1 MGINTA
7 MYYGPNIFLAA
18 GVTIPGMS
26 EDESAIL
33 LNIPLAFV
41 NAMGNLTQT
50 FVIDKFGRRYI
61 MLRGVP
67 FCILGWIITSVG
79 MYLIGYTTVSWGA
92 YVAISGIIMFLA
104 AFSFSFSAQP
114 WAVNTEIYPLTVIGT
129 AQSLST
135 TSNWV
140 ANFVVA
146 STFLIL
152 LESTLGSVLSFV
164 ILAFFSVCAWLFTY
178 CLLPETANKTIEE
191 NLEAILGASYVA
203 SQKKVNE

>member
-7 MYYGPNIFLAA
+7 MYYGPNIILAA
-18 GVTIPGMS
+18 GVTIPGMG
-26 EDESAIL
+26 EEETALL

-41 NAMGNLTQT
+41 NSMGNLTQT

-67 FCILGWIITSVG
+67 FVILGWIITTVG
-79 MYLIGYTTVSWGA
+79 MYMIGYTTVSWGA
-92 YVAISGIIMFLA
+92 YVAISGIIIFLA
-104 AFSFSFSAQP
+104 AFSFSYSAQP
-114 WAVNTEIYPLTVIGT
+114 WAVNTEIYPLFVIGT

-140 ANFVVA
+140 GNFIVA

-152 LESTLGSVLSFV
+152 LESTLGSVLAFA
-164 ILAFFSVCAWLFTY
+164 ILAVLSILTWLFTY
-178 CLLPETANKTIEE
+178 FMLPETANRTIEE
-191 NLEAILGASYVA
+191 NLEQILGAKYIA
-203 SQKKVNE
+203 Q